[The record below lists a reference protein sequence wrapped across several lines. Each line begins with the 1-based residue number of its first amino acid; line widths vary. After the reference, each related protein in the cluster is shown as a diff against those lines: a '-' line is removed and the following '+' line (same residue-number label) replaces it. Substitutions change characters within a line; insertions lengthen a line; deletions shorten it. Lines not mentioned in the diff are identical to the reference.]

1 MSMLSMEENPG
12 PRVLAGRSL
21 AISDGVCGCGE
32 DFLDGESLPRVLRW
46 CLLGRLGLVS
56 LLFLFSLG
64 LHARNEGIPSPSDIG
79 ALFKLLVAAWGF
91 SVLSVAAV
99 RFEPA
104 RSALRTL
111 QVGWD
116 LLFAV
121 AWIYC
126 TGGSGSLFVFL
137 YLFVIME
144 ATALL
149 GTRGSI
155 LTALLCG
162 LFYWAELHLEI
173 HGNLWPR
180 AAPIAASIVSHPGTY
195 PVGLLV
201 FILASMLSTAW
212 LTTTLRKRVSQA
224 GVMLREQSAG
234 LRNLM
239 NLNDAIVRCIRS
251 GLVTLDM
258 EGRITSFNEA
268 ASSITGFSAGQVLG
282 ERLETVLGVLPP
294 EALASEG
301 DRGSL
306 PVRWEQLF
314 QHRDGR
320 LLTLGLSASVLQ
332 DHTGNP
338 FGHLLIFQDL
348 TSYKQMEEELRR
360 AEKLAAIGEL
370 AAGLA
375 HEIRNPLASLYGSI
389 QLLQGKLEL
398 AETNRR
404 LMQIILQE
412 SERLNELIGDF
423 LLFASPRPGTKEEFC
438 LLPLVEETVALLEKH
453 PSYREGIRVFLR
465 IDRSVKLFASR
476 KQMQQIFWNLLLN
489 AVQALPDGKGE
500 IRVEAE
506 SKARR
511 NDPAGRVTIR
521 IRDTGRGIQHENLD
535 RIFDPFFTTREEGTG
550 LGLSVVYRIV
560 ESHGGRIR
568 VSSDPGAETVFEID
582 LPGKQSSPD
591 GGRRQEM
598 TEFTT
603 EGRRTRSRTTSL
615 RDGGPG

>member
-1 MSMLSMEENPG
+1 LSMLSMEENPG
-12 PRVLAGRSL
+12 RRMLAGQSL
-21 AISDGVCGCGE
+21 AIPHGTCGCREG
-32 DFLDGESLPRVLRW
+32 FLDGESLPRVLRW

-64 LHARNEGIPSPSDIG
+64 LHARNEGIPPPSDIG

-91 SVLSVAAV
+91 SVLSVVAV
-99 RFEPA
+99 RFETA
-104 RSALRTL
+104 RPVLRTL

-149 GTRGSI
+149 GTRGSV

-162 LFYWAELHLEI
+162 FFYWAELHLEI
-173 HGNLWPR
+173 HGNLWPM
-180 AAPIAASIVSHPGTY
+180 AAPIAASIASHPGTY

-212 LTTTLRKRVSQA
+212 LTTTLRQRVSQA

-268 ASSITGFSAGQVLG
+268 ASSITGFGAGEVLG
-282 ERLETVLGVLPP
+282 EKLERVLGVVPP
-294 EALASEG
+294 DALASDG

-314 QHRDGR
+314 QRRDGR
-320 LLTLGLSASVLQ
+320 ILTLGLSASVLQ
-332 DHTGNP
+332 DHMGNP

-389 QLLQGKLEL
+389 QLLQGELEL
-398 AETNRR
+398 GESNRR

-423 LLFASPRPGTKEEFC
+423 LLFASPRPGSKEEFC
-438 LLPLVEETVALLEKH
+438 LLPLVEETLALLEKH
-453 PSYREGIRVFLR
+453 PSFREGIRVSLR
-465 IDRSVKLFASR
+465 IDRSLKLVASR

-506 SKARR
+506 AKARR
-511 NDPAGRVTIR
+511 DDPAGWVTIR
-521 IRDTGRGIQHENLD
+521 IRDTGRGIQPENLD
-535 RIFDPFFTTREEGTG
+535 KIFDPFFTTREEGTG

-568 VSSDPGAETVFEID
+568 VSSDPGAETVFQID
-582 LPGKQSSPD
+582 LPCRQSSAD
-591 GGRRQEM
+591 GRPPQER
-598 TEFTT
+598 TGLTK
-603 EGRRTRSRTTSL
+603 EGRPVRSKMTSV
-615 RDGGPG
+615 RDGGPA

>member
-1 MSMLSMEENPG
+1 MEEPTG
-12 PRVLAGRSL
+12 ARVLPGQPLGIA
-21 AISDGVCGCGE
+21 DGTCVYRE
-32 DFLDGESLPRVLRW
+32 DFLGRESLPRVLRW
-46 CLLGRLGLVS
+46 CLLGRLGVVS

-79 ALFKLLVAAWGF
+79 ALFRLLVAAWGF

-99 RFEPA
+99 RFEATRPL
-104 RSALRTL
+104 LRTL

-162 LFYWAELHLEI
+162 FFYWAELHLEI
-173 HGNLWPR
+173 HGDLWPR

-212 LTTTLRKRVSQA
+212 LTTTLRQRISQA

-251 GLVTLDM
+251 GLVTLDR
-258 EGRITSFNEA
+258 EGRVTSFNEA
-268 ASSITGFSAGQVLG
+268 AAGITGFEPGQAVG
-282 ERLETVLGVLPP
+282 EKLERILGVLPP
-294 EALASEG
+294 DVLASNG

-314 QHRDGR
+314 HRRDGKI
-320 LLTLGLSASVLQ
+320 LTLGLSASVLK
-332 DHTGNP
+332 DHKGNP

-389 QLLQGKLEL
+389 QLLQGELEL
-398 AETNRR
+398 GGSNRR

-423 LLFASPRPGTKEEFC
+423 LLFASPRPGSKEEFP
-438 LLPLVEETVALLEKH
+438 LFPLVEETLALLEKH
-453 PSYREGIRVFLR
+453 PSFREGIRVSLHM
-465 IDRSVKLFASR
+465 DRSLKLVANR
-476 KQMQQIFWNLLLN
+476 KQTQQILWNLLLN
-489 AVQALPDGKGE
+489 AVQAMPDGKGE

-511 NDPAGRVTIR
+511 DDPAGWATIR
-521 IRDTGRGIQHENLD
+521 ILDTGRGIQAENLD

-568 VSSDPGAETVFEID
+568 VSSDPGKGTVFQID
-582 LPGKQSSPD
+582 LPGKEISVEKGTFSAKAGCTIPGRCAGV
-591 GGRRQEM
+591 GGAIA
-598 TEFTT
+598 
-603 EGRRTRSRTTSL
+603 
-615 RDGGPG
+615 RDAAP

>member
-1 MSMLSMEENPG
+1 MEEPTG
-12 PRVLAGRSL
+12 GRVLAGQPL
-21 AISDGVCGCGE
+21 GIADGTCGYRE
-32 DFLDGESLPRVLRW
+32 DFLGRESLPRVLRW

-79 ALFKLLVAAWGF
+79 ALFRLLVAAWGF

-99 RFEPA
+99 RFEATRPL
-104 RSALRTL
+104 LRTL

-162 LFYWAELHLEI
+162 FFYWAELHLEI
-173 HGNLWPR
+173 HGDLWPR

-212 LTTTLRKRVSQA
+212 LTTTLRQRISQA

-251 GLVTLDM
+251 GLVTLDR
-258 EGRITSFNEA
+258 EGRVTSFNEA
-268 ASSITGFSAGQVLG
+268 AAGITGFEPGQAVG
-282 ERLETVLGVLPP
+282 EKLERILGVLPP
-294 EALASEG
+294 DVLASDG
-301 DRGSL
+301 DRGAL

-314 QHRDGR
+314 HRRDGKA
-320 LLTLGLSASVLQ
+320 LTLGLSASVLK
-332 DHTGNP
+332 DHKGNP

-389 QLLQGKLEL
+389 QLLQGELEL
-398 AETNRR
+398 GGSNRR

-423 LLFASPRPGTKEEFC
+423 LLFASPRPGSKEEFP
-438 LLPLVEETVALLEKH
+438 LFPLVEETLALLEKH
-453 PSYREGIRVFLR
+453 PSFREGIRVSLHM
-465 IDRSVKLFASR
+465 DRSLKLVASR
-476 KQMQQIFWNLLLN
+476 KQTQQILWNLLLN
-489 AVQALPDGKGE
+489 AVQAMPDGKGE

-511 NDPAGRVTIR
+511 DDPAEWVTIR
-521 IRDTGRGIQHENLD
+521 IRDTGRGIQAENLD

-568 VSSDPGAETVFEID
+568 VSSDPGRETVFQID
-582 LPGKQSSPD
+582 LPGRQMSVEKGAFSAKAGCTMP
-591 GGRRQEM
+591 GRCA
-598 TEFTT
+598 
-603 EGRRTRSRTTSL
+603 GAAGAIAW
-615 RDGGPG
+615 DAAP

>member
-1 MSMLSMEENPG
+1 MLSMEESPDRRALIAQ
-12 PRVLAGRSL
+12 PLAV
-21 AISDGVCGCGE
+21 SDRAGVCRE
-32 DFLDGESLPRVLRW
+32 TFLDEDGLPRVLRW
-46 CLLGRLGLVS
+46 CFLARVALVS

-64 LHARNEGIPSPSDIG
+64 LHARNEGIPSPSEIG

-91 SVLSVAAV
+91 SLLSVAAV
-99 RFEPA
+99 RFEA
-104 RSALRTL
+104 TRGALRAL

-121 AWIYC
+121 VWIYC

-149 GTRGSI
+149 GPRGSI

-162 LFYWAELHLEI
+162 FFYWAELHLEI
-173 HGNLWPR
+173 HGDLWPR
-180 AAPIAASIVSHPGTY
+180 AAPIAASIVSHPGSY

-212 LTTTLRKRVSQA
+212 LTTTLRQRVTRA

-251 GLVTLDM
+251 GLVTLDK
-258 EGRITSFNEA
+258 ERRVTSFNEA
-268 ASSITGFSAGQVLG
+268 AAAITGVDPGQALG
-282 ERLETVLGVLPP
+282 EKLERILGVLPP
-294 EALASEG
+294 DALASDE
-301 DRGSL
+301 DRSSL

-314 QHRDGR
+314 QRRDGR
-320 LLTLGLSASVLQ
+320 TLTLGLSASVLQ
-332 DHTGNP
+332 DHRGNP

-389 QLLQGKLEL
+389 QLLQGECEL
-398 AETNRR
+398 GGSNRR

-423 LLFASPRPGTKEEFC
+423 LLFASPRCGVKEEFA
-438 LLPLVEETVALLEKH
+438 LIPLVEETLALLEKH
-453 PSYREGIRVFLR
+453 PAFGEGIRVSVR
-465 IDRSVKLFASR
+465 IDRSVKLVASR

-506 SKARR
+506 FKARR
-511 NDPAGRVTIR
+511 DDSDEWVLIR
-521 IRDTGRGIQHENLD
+521 IRDTGRGIQPENLD

-568 VSSDPGAETVFEID
+568 VSSDPGRETVFQIE
-582 LPGKQSSPD
+582 LPVTGDFRCP
-591 GGRRQEM
+591 
-598 TEFTT
+598 
-603 EGRRTRSRTTSL
+603 
-615 RDGGPG
+615 

>member
-1 MSMLSMEENPG
+1 MLSAEETRG
-12 PRVLAGRSL
+12 PRVLAGQPL
-21 AISDGVCGCGE
+21 AIAGGTCASRG
-32 DFLDGESLPRVLRW
+32 DFLDRESLPRVLRW
-46 CLLGRLGLVS
+46 CLLGRLALVS
-56 LLFLFSLG
+56 FLFLFSLG

-99 RFEPA
+99 RIEATRPL
-104 RSALRTL
+104 LRTL

-162 LFYWAELHLEI
+162 FFYWAELHLEI
-173 HGNLWPR
+173 HGDLWPR

-212 LTTTLRKRVSQA
+212 LTTTLRQRISQA

-258 EGRITSFNEA
+258 EGRVTSFNEA
-268 ASSITGFSAGQVLG
+268 AAGITGLEPGQAIG
-282 ERLETVLGVLPP
+282 EKLERILGVLPP
-294 EALASEG
+294 DALASDE

-314 QHRDGR
+314 HRRDGR
-320 LLTLGLSASVLQ
+320 TLTLGLSASVLQ
-332 DHTGNP
+332 DHRGNP

-389 QLLQGKLEL
+389 QLLQGELEL
-398 AETNRR
+398 GGSNKR

-423 LLFASPRPGTKEEFC
+423 LLFAAPRPGSKEEFP
-438 LLPLVEETVALLEKH
+438 LFPLVEETLALLEKH
-453 PSYREGIRVFLR
+453 PSFREGIRVSLHM
-465 IDRSVKLFASR
+465 DRSLKLVASR

-489 AVQALPDGKGE
+489 ALQAMPDGKGE

-506 SKARR
+506 RTARR
-511 NDPAGRVTIR
+511 DDPAGWVTIR
-521 IRDTGRGIQHENLD
+521 IRDTGRGIQAENLD

-568 VSSDPGAETVFEID
+568 VSSDPGRGTVFQID
-582 LPGKQSSPD
+582 LPGQQSSVEHCECSEKA
-591 GGRRQEM
+591 GAGRRQQH
-598 TEFTT
+598 TGDFQC
-603 EGRRTRSRTTSL
+603 L
-615 RDGGPG
+615 